1 MVKNKDNLISLQ
13 ILCVFLI
20 PLTPHL
26 TISDNLQFDDIPVAL
41 FFLFFALNLYTK
53 KIKFFNFKEYLPLS
67 TFIFYITFQNYLIN
81 GNLIFSD
88 NLRFTF
94 YLLLLITILSTE
106 NLNFLKNYYLYLT
119 VFLSIF
125 SITFFILEIHLG
137 TDSYD
142 YWKIGFN
149 KNEWLFAPG
158 RMNGFQA
165 GGPNAFGGLIA
176 CLTIY
181 SASSLENIKKYLII
195 FIGILGCF
203 FTYSRASILVLIL
216 SLLFV
221 LIFRKDFIGL
231 FVSVI
236 ALSITINFGLIDRF
250 TSENETNGIQDRIE
264 MQDAS
269 ISDILNKS
277 IADNLIGYGQ
287 GNFGIVRDELSS
299 IDDFS
304 EDVRPTGPHNSFL
317 FLILNYGFIGLFLF
331 INIFIKPLK
340 IFFSK
345 FSNNLINS
353 KYLFLGSFVALSF
366 TGDFIQNHSISVLF
380 FLLLFES
387 LREEEHAK

>member
-1 MVKNKDNLISLQ
+1 MVKNKDSVIILQ

-26 TISDNLQFDDIPVAL
+26 TITDNLQFDDIPVAL
-41 FFLFFALNLYTK
+41 FLLLFALNLYNK
-53 KIKFFNFKEYLPLS
+53 KIIFFKIKEFLPLS
-67 TFIFYITFQNYLIN
+67 MFIFYITFQNYLIN
-81 GNLIFSD
+81 GKLIFSD
-88 NLRFTF
+88 NIRFTF
-94 YLLLLITILSTE
+94 YLVLMITILSVK
-106 NLNFLKNYYLYLT
+106 NLDFLKSFYFYLT

-125 SITFFILEIHLG
+125 SISFYIFKIELG
-137 TDSYD
+137 IDSYD
-142 YWKIGFN
+142 YWSIGFN
-149 KNEWLFAPG
+149 QNDWLFTPG

-181 SASSLENIKKYLII
+181 TASSLENIKKYFII

-221 LIFRKDFIGL
+221 LIFKKDFIGL
-231 FVSVI
+231 FVSAI
-236 ALSITINFGLIDRF
+236 ALLITLNFGLVDRF
-250 TSENETNGIQDRIE
+250 TSENETDGIQDRIE
-264 MQDAS
+264 MQNAS

-277 IADNLIGYGQ
+277 ISDNLIGYGQ

-299 IDDFS
+299 IDEFS
-304 EDVRPTGPHNSFL
+304 NDVRPTGPHNSFL

-331 INIFIKPLK
+331 LNIFIKPLK
-340 IFFSK
+340 IFFTK
-345 FSNNLINS
+345 FSNNLINPN
-353 KYLFLGSFVALSF
+353 YLFLGSFVALSF

>member
-1 MVKNKDNLISLQ
+1 MVENKDSLIRLQ

-26 TISDNLQFDDIPVAL
+26 TITDNLQFDDIPVAL
-41 FFLFFALNLYTK
+41 FLLLFALNLYNK
-53 KIKFFNFKEYLPLS
+53 KIKFFKIKELLPIS
-67 TFIFYITFQNYLIN
+67 MFIFYITFQNYLIN
-81 GNLIFSD
+81 GKLIFSD
-88 NLRFTF
+88 NIRFTF
-94 YLLLLITILSTE
+94 YLVLMITILSID
-106 NLNFLKNYYLYLT
+106 NLNFLKNFYFYLT

-125 SITFFILEIHLG
+125 SISFYIFEIELG
-137 TDSYD
+137 IDSYD
-142 YWKIGFN
+142 YWSIGFN
-149 KNEWLFAPG
+149 QNDWLFTPG

-181 SASSLENIKKYLII
+181 SASSLENNKKYLII

-203 FTYSRASILVLIL
+203 FTYSRASILVLLL

-221 LIFRKDFIGL
+221 LIFKKDFIGL
-231 FVSVI
+231 FVTVI
-236 ALSITINFGLIDRF
+236 ALSITLNFGLVDRF
-250 TSENETNGIQDRIE
+250 TSENETEGIQDRIE

-277 IADNLIGYGQ
+277 ISDNLIGYGQ
-287 GNFGIVRDELSS
+287 GNFGIVRNQLRS

-304 EDVRPTGPHNSFL
+304 DDVRPTGPHNSFL
-317 FLILNYGFIGLFLF
+317 FLVLNYGFIGLFLF
-331 INIFIKPLK
+331 LNIFIKSLR
-340 IFFSK
+340 IFFSQ

-387 LREEEHAK
+387 LREEENAK

>member
-53 KIKFFNFKEYLPLS
+53 KIKFFNFKEYLPLL

-88 NLRFTF
+88 NIRFTF

-250 TSENETNGIQDRIE
+250 TSENETDGIQDRIE

-304 EDVRPTGPHNSFL
+304 DDVRPTGPHNSFL

>member
-1 MVKNKDNLISLQ
+1 MVKNKDSVIILQ

-26 TISDNLQFDDIPVAL
+26 TITDNLQFDDIPVAL
-41 FFLFFALNLYTK
+41 FLLLFALNLYNK
-53 KIKFFNFKEYLPLS
+53 KIIFFKIKEFLPLS
-67 TFIFYITFQNYLIN
+67 MFIFYITFQNYLIN
-81 GNLIFSD
+81 GKLIFSD
-88 NLRFTF
+88 NIRFTF
-94 YLLLLITILSTE
+94 YLVLMITILSVK
-106 NLNFLKNYYLYLT
+106 NLDFLKSFYFYLT

-125 SITFFILEIHLG
+125 SISFYIFKIELG
-137 TDSYD
+137 IDSYD
-142 YWKIGFN
+142 YWSIGFN
-149 KNEWLFAPG
+149 QNDWLFTPG

-181 SASSLENIKKYLII
+181 TASSLENIKKYFII

-221 LIFRKDFIGL
+221 LIFKKDFIGL
-231 FVSVI
+231 FVAAI
-236 ALSITINFGLIDRF
+236 ALLITLNFGLVDRF
-250 TSENETNGIQDRIE
+250 TSENETDGIQDRIE
-264 MQDAS
+264 MQNAS

-277 IADNLIGYGQ
+277 ISDNLIGYGQ

-299 IDDFS
+299 IDEFS
-304 EDVRPTGPHNSFL
+304 NDVRPTGPHNSFL

-331 INIFIKPLK
+331 LNIFIKPLK
-340 IFFSK
+340 IFFTK
-345 FSNNLINS
+345 FSNNLINPN
-353 KYLFLGSFVALSF
+353 YLFLGSFVALSF

>member
-1 MVKNKDNLISLQ
+1 MVKNKDSVIILQ

-26 TISDNLQFDDIPVAL
+26 TITDNLQFDDIPVAL
-41 FFLFFALNLYTK
+41 FLLLFALNLYNK
-53 KIKFFNFKEYLPLS
+53 KIIFFKIKEFLPLS
-67 TFIFYITFQNYLIN
+67 MFIFYITFQNYLIN
-81 GNLIFSD
+81 GKLIFSD
-88 NLRFTF
+88 NIRFTF
-94 YLLLLITILSTE
+94 YLVLMITILSVK
-106 NLNFLKNYYLYLT
+106 NLDFLKSFYFYLT

-125 SITFFILEIHLG
+125 SISFYIFKIELG
-137 TDSYD
+137 IDSYD
-142 YWKIGFN
+142 YWSIGFN
-149 KNEWLFAPG
+149 QNDWLFTPG

-181 SASSLENIKKYLII
+181 TASSLENIKKYFII

-221 LIFRKDFIGL
+221 LIFKKDFIGL
-231 FVSVI
+231 FVSAI
-236 ALSITINFGLIDRF
+236 ALLITLNFGLVDRF
-250 TSENETNGIQDRIE
+250 TSENETDGIQDRIE
-264 MQDAS
+264 MQNAS

-277 IADNLIGYGQ
+277 ISDNLIGYGQ

-299 IDDFS
+299 IDEFS
-304 EDVRPTGPHNSFL
+304 NDVRPTGPHNSFL

-331 INIFIKPLK
+331 LNIFIKPLK
-340 IFFSK
+340 IFFTK
-345 FSNNLINS
+345 FSNNLINPN
-353 KYLFLGSFVALSF
+353 YLFLGSFVALSF

-387 LREEEHAK
+387 LREEENAK

>member
-1 MVKNKDNLISLQ
+1 MVENKDSVIRLQ

-26 TISDNLQFDDIPVAL
+26 TITKNLQFDDIPVAL
-41 FFLFFALNLYTK
+41 FLLLFAINLYNN
-53 KIKFFNFKEYLPLS
+53 KIKIFKIREFLPLLM
-67 TFIFYITFQNYLIN
+67 FIFYITFQNYLIN

-88 NLRFTF
+88 NIRFTF
-94 YLLLLITILSTE
+94 YLLLMITILSTE

-203 FTYSRASILVLIL
+203 FTYSRASILVLLL

-250 TSENETNGIQDRIE
+250 TSENETDGIQDRIE

>member
-1 MVKNKDNLISLQ
+1 MVENKDSVIRLQ

-20 PLTPHL
+20 PLSPHL
-26 TISDNLQFDDIPVAL
+26 TITNNLQFDDIPVVL
-41 FFLFFALNLYTK
+41 FLLLFALNLYNN
-53 KIKFFNFKEYLPLS
+53 KIKIFKINQFLPLLM
-67 TFIFYITFQNYLIN
+67 FIFYITLQNYLLN
-81 GNLIFSD
+81 GKIFFSD
-88 NLRFTF
+88 NIRFLF
-94 YLLLLITILSTE
+94 YLALMITIISVE
-106 NLNFLKNYYLYLT
+106 NLNFLKNFYIYLT
-119 VFLSIF
+119 IFLSIF
-125 SITFFILEIHLG
+125 SISFYFFEIELG
-137 TDSYD
+137 IDSYN
-142 YWKIGFN
+142 YWSIGFN
-149 KNEWLFAPG
+149 KNDWLFTQG

-181 SASSLENIKKYLII
+181 SANSLENIKKYLII

-216 SLLFV
+216 SLLFT
-221 LIFRKDFIGL
+221 LIFKKDLIGL

-236 ALSITINFGLIDRF
+236 ALSITLNFGLIDRF
-250 TSENETNGIQDRIE
+250 TSENETEGIQDRIE

-277 IADNLIGYGQ
+277 ISQNLIGYGQ
-287 GNFGIVRDELSS
+287 GNFGIIRDQLRS

-317 FLILNYGFIGLFLF
+317 FLILNYGFIGLLLFL
-331 INIFIKPLK
+331 NIFIKPLK
-340 IFFSK
+340 TFFNK
-345 FSNNLINS
+345 FTHNLKDS
-353 KYLFLGSFVALSF
+353 KYLFLGCFVALSF

-387 LREEEHAK
+387 LREEKNAK

>member
-1 MVKNKDNLISLQ
+1 MVENKDSLIRLQ

-26 TISDNLQFDDIPVAL
+26 TITDNLQFDDIPVAL
-41 FFLFFALNLYTK
+41 FLLLFALNLYNK
-53 KIKFFNFKEYLPLS
+53 KIKFFKIKELLPIS
-67 TFIFYITFQNYLIN
+67 MFIFYITFQNYLIN
-81 GNLIFSD
+81 GKLIFSD
-88 NLRFTF
+88 NIRFTF
-94 YLLLLITILSTE
+94 YLVLMITILSID
-106 NLNFLKNYYLYLT
+106 NLNFLKNFYFYLT

-125 SITFFILEIHLG
+125 SISFYIFEIELG
-137 TDSYD
+137 IDSYD
-142 YWKIGFN
+142 YWSIGFN
-149 KNEWLFAPG
+149 QNDWLFTPG

-181 SASSLENIKKYLII
+181 SASSLENNKKYLII

-203 FTYSRASILVLIL
+203 FTYSRASILVLLL

-221 LIFRKDFIGL
+221 LILKKDFIGL
-231 FVSVI
+231 FVTVI
-236 ALSITINFGLIDRF
+236 ALSITLNFGLVDRF
-250 TSENETNGIQDRIE
+250 TSENETEGIQDRIE

-277 IADNLIGYGQ
+277 ISDNLIGYGH
-287 GNFGIVRDELSS
+287 GNFGIVRNQLKS

-304 EDVRPTGPHNSFL
+304 DDVRPTGPHNSFL
-317 FLILNYGFIGLFLF
+317 FLVLNYGFIGLFLF
-331 INIFIKPLK
+331 LNIFIKSLR

-387 LREEEHAK
+387 LREEENAK

>member
-1 MVKNKDNLISLQ
+1 MVKNKDNLISIQ

-26 TISDNLQFDDIPVAL
+26 TIADNLQFDDIPVAL

-53 KIKFFNFKEYLPLS
+53 KIKFFNFKEYLPLL

-88 NLRFTF
+88 NIRFTF

-119 VFLSIF
+119 IFLSIF

-203 FTYSRASILVLIL
+203 FTYSRASILVLLL

-304 EDVRPTGPHNSFL
+304 DDVRPTGPHNSFL

>member
-53 KIKFFNFKEYLPLS
+53 KIKFFNFKEYLPLL

-340 IFFSK
+340 IFFSR

>member
-1 MVKNKDNLISLQ
+1 MVENKDSLIRLQ

-26 TISDNLQFDDIPVAL
+26 TITDNLQFDDIPVAL
-41 FFLFFALNLYTK
+41 FLLLFALNLYNK
-53 KIKFFNFKEYLPLS
+53 KIKFFKIKELLPIS
-67 TFIFYITFQNYLIN
+67 MFIFYITFQNYLIN
-81 GNLIFSD
+81 GKLIFSD
-88 NLRFTF
+88 NIRFTF
-94 YLLLLITILSTE
+94 YLVLMITILSID
-106 NLNFLKNYYLYLT
+106 NLNFLKNFYFYLT

-125 SITFFILEIHLG
+125 SISFYIFEIELG
-137 TDSYD
+137 IDSYD
-142 YWKIGFN
+142 YWSIGFN
-149 KNEWLFAPG
+149 QNDWLFTPG

-181 SASSLENIKKYLII
+181 SASSLENNKKYLII

-203 FTYSRASILVLIL
+203 FTYSRASILVLLL

-221 LIFRKDFIGL
+221 LIFKKDFIGL
-231 FVSVI
+231 FVTVI
-236 ALSITINFGLIDRF
+236 ALSITLNFGLVDRF
-250 TSENETNGIQDRIE
+250 TSENETEGIQDRIE

-277 IADNLIGYGQ
+277 ISDNLIGYGQ
-287 GNFGIVRDELSS
+287 GNFGIVRNQLKS

-304 EDVRPTGPHNSFL
+304 DDVRPTGPHNSFL
-317 FLILNYGFIGLFLF
+317 FLVLNYGFIGLFLF
-331 INIFIKPLK
+331 LNIFVKSLR

-387 LREEEHAK
+387 LREEENAK

>member
-1 MVKNKDNLISLQ
+1 MVENKDSLIRLQ

-26 TISDNLQFDDIPVAL
+26 TITDNLQFDDIPVAL
-41 FFLFFALNLYTK
+41 FLLLFALNLYNK
-53 KIKFFNFKEYLPLS
+53 KIKFFKIKELLPIS
-67 TFIFYITFQNYLIN
+67 IFIFYITFQNYLIN
-81 GNLIFSD
+81 GKLIFSD
-88 NLRFTF
+88 NIRFTF
-94 YLLLLITILSTE
+94 YLVLMITILSID
-106 NLNFLKNYYLYLT
+106 NLNFLKNFYFYLT

-125 SITFFILEIHLG
+125 SISFYIFQIELG
-137 TDSYD
+137 IDSYD
-142 YWKIGFN
+142 YWSIGFN
-149 KNEWLFAPG
+149 QNDWLFTPG

-181 SASSLENIKKYLII
+181 SASSLENNKKYLII

-203 FTYSRASILVLIL
+203 FTYSRASILVLLL

-221 LIFRKDFIGL
+221 LIFKKDFIGL
-231 FVSVI
+231 FVTLI
-236 ALSITINFGLIDRF
+236 ALSITLNFGLVDRF
-250 TSENETNGIQDRIE
+250 TSENETEGIQDRIE

-277 IADNLIGYGQ
+277 ISDNLIGYGQ
-287 GNFGIVRDELSS
+287 GNFGIVRNQLRS

-304 EDVRPTGPHNSFL
+304 DDVRPTGPHNSFL
-317 FLILNYGFIGLFLF
+317 FLVLNYGFIGLFLF
-331 INIFIKPLK
+331 LNIFIKSLK

-387 LREEEHAK
+387 LREEENAK

>member
-1 MVKNKDNLISLQ
+1 MVENKDSLIRLQ

-26 TISDNLQFDDIPVAL
+26 TITDNLQFDDIPVAL
-41 FFLFFALNLYTK
+41 FLLLFALNLYNK
-53 KIKFFNFKEYLPLS
+53 KIKFFKIKELLPIS
-67 TFIFYITFQNYLIN
+67 MFIFYITFQNYLIN
-81 GNLIFSD
+81 GKLIFSD
-88 NLRFTF
+88 NIRFTF
-94 YLLLLITILSTE
+94 YLVLMITILSID
-106 NLNFLKNYYLYLT
+106 NLNFLKNFYFYLT

-125 SITFFILEIHLG
+125 SISFYIFEIELG
-137 TDSYD
+137 IDSYD
-142 YWKIGFN
+142 YWSIGFN
-149 KNEWLFAPG
+149 QNDWLFTPG

-181 SASSLENIKKYLII
+181 SASSLENNKKYLII

-203 FTYSRASILVLIL
+203 FTYSRASILVLLL

-221 LIFRKDFIGL
+221 LILKKDFIGL
-231 FVSVI
+231 FVTVI
-236 ALSITINFGLIDRF
+236 ALSITLNFGLVDRF
-250 TSENETNGIQDRIE
+250 TSENETEGIQDRIE

-277 IADNLIGYGQ
+277 ISDNLIGYGQ
-287 GNFGIVRDELSS
+287 GNFGIVRNQLKS

-304 EDVRPTGPHNSFL
+304 DDVRPTGPHNSFL
-317 FLILNYGFIGLFLF
+317 FLVLNYGFIGLFLF
-331 INIFIKPLK
+331 LNIFIKSLR

-345 FSNNLINS
+345 FSNNLTNS

-387 LREEEHAK
+387 LREEENAK

>member
-1 MVKNKDNLISLQ
+1 MVENKDSLIRLQ

-26 TISDNLQFDDIPVAL
+26 TITDNLQFDDIPVAL
-41 FFLFFALNLYTK
+41 FLLLFALNLYNK
-53 KIKFFNFKEYLPLS
+53 KIKFFKIKELLPIS
-67 TFIFYITFQNYLIN
+67 MFIFYITFQNYLIN
-81 GNLIFSD
+81 GKLIFSD
-88 NLRFTF
+88 NIRFTF
-94 YLLLLITILSTE
+94 YLVLMITILSID
-106 NLNFLKNYYLYLT
+106 NLNFLKNFYFYLT

-125 SITFFILEIHLG
+125 SISFYIFQIELG
-137 TDSYD
+137 IDSYD
-142 YWKIGFN
+142 YWSIGFN
-149 KNEWLFAPG
+149 QNDWLFTPG

-181 SASSLENIKKYLII
+181 SASSLENNKKYLII

-203 FTYSRASILVLIL
+203 FTYSRASILVLLL

-221 LIFRKDFIGL
+221 LIFKKDFIGL
-231 FVSVI
+231 FVTVI
-236 ALSITINFGLIDRF
+236 ALSITLNFGLVDRF
-250 TSENETNGIQDRIE
+250 TSENETEGIQDRIE

-277 IADNLIGYGQ
+277 ISDNLIGYGQ
-287 GNFGIVRDELSS
+287 GNFGIVRNQLKS

-304 EDVRPTGPHNSFL
+304 DDVRPTGPHNSFL
-317 FLILNYGFIGLFLF
+317 FLVLNYGFIGLFLF
-331 INIFIKPLK
+331 LNIFIKSLR

-387 LREEEHAK
+387 LREEENAK

>member
-1 MVKNKDNLISLQ
+1 MVKNKDSVIILQ

-26 TISDNLQFDDIPVAL
+26 TITDNLQFDDIPVAL
-41 FFLFFALNLYTK
+41 FLLLFALNLYNK
-53 KIKFFNFKEYLPLS
+53 KIIFFKIKEFLPLS
-67 TFIFYITFQNYLIN
+67 MFIFYITFQNYLIN
-81 GNLIFSD
+81 GKLIFSD
-88 NLRFTF
+88 NIRFTF
-94 YLLLLITILSTE
+94 YLVLMITILSVK
-106 NLNFLKNYYLYLT
+106 NLDFLKSFYFYLT

-125 SITFFILEIHLG
+125 SISFYIFKIELG
-137 TDSYD
+137 IDSYD
-142 YWKIGFN
+142 YWSIGFN
-149 KNEWLFAPG
+149 QNDWLFTPG

-181 SASSLENIKKYLII
+181 TASSLENIKKYFII

-221 LIFRKDFIGL
+221 LIFKKDFIGL
-231 FVSVI
+231 FVSAI
-236 ALSITINFGLIDRF
+236 ALLITLNFGLVDRF
-250 TSENETNGIQDRIE
+250 TSENETDGIQDRIE
-264 MQDAS
+264 MQNAS
-269 ISDILNKS
+269 VSDILNKS
-277 IADNLIGYGQ
+277 ISDNLIGYGQ

-299 IDDFS
+299 IDEFS
-304 EDVRPTGPHNSFL
+304 NDVRPTGPHNSFL

-331 INIFIKPLK
+331 LNIFIKPLK
-340 IFFSK
+340 IFFTK
-345 FSNNLINS
+345 FSNNLINPN
-353 KYLFLGSFVALSF
+353 YLFLGSFVALSF

-387 LREEEHAK
+387 LREEENAK

>member
-53 KIKFFNFKEYLPLS
+53 KIKFFNFKEYLPLL

-88 NLRFTF
+88 NIRFTF
-94 YLLLLITILSTE
+94 YLLLMITILSTE

>member
-1 MVKNKDNLISLQ
+1 MVENKDSVIRLQ

-26 TISDNLQFDDIPVAL
+26 TITNNLQFDDIPVAL
-41 FFLFFALNLYTK
+41 FLLLFAINLYNN
-53 KIKFFNFKEYLPLS
+53 KIKIFKIREFLPLLM
-67 TFIFYITFQNYLIN
+67 FIFYITFQNYLLN
-81 GNLIFSD
+81 GKLIFSD
-88 NLRFTF
+88 NIRFIF
-94 YLLLLITILSTE
+94 YLVLMITIISIE
-106 NLNFLKNYYLYLT
+106 NLNFLKNFYLYLT
-119 VFLSIF
+119 IFLSIF
-125 SITFFILEIHLG
+125 SISFYFFEIELG
-137 TDSYD
+137 IDSYD
-142 YWKIGFN
+142 YWSIGFN
-149 KNEWLFAPG
+149 KNDWLFTPG

-181 SASSLENIKKYLII
+181 SVSSLENIKKYLII

-221 LIFRKDFIGL
+221 LIFKKDFIGF
-231 FVSVI
+231 FVFVM
-236 ALSITINFGLIDRF
+236 ALSITLNFGLIDRF
-250 TSENETNGIQDRIE
+250 TSENETEGIRDRIE

-277 IADNLIGYGQ
+277 ISENLIGYGH
-287 GNFGIVRDELSS
+287 GNFGIVRDELRS
-299 IDDFS
+299 IDNFS
-304 EDVRPTGPHNSFL
+304 DDVRPTGPHNSFL
-317 FLILNYGFIGLFLF
+317 FLILNYGFIGLLLFLS
-331 INIFIKPLK
+331 IFIKPLK

-345 FSNNLINS
+345 FSNNLIDS
-353 KYLFLGSFVALSF
+353 KYLFLGCFVALSF

-387 LREEEHAK
+387 LRREENAK

>member
-1 MVKNKDNLISLQ
+1 M
-13 ILCVFLI
+13 
-20 PLTPHL
+20 
-26 TISDNLQFDDIPVAL
+26 
-41 FFLFFALNLYTK
+41 
-53 KIKFFNFKEYLPLS
+53 
-67 TFIFYITFQNYLIN
+67 
-81 GNLIFSD
+81 
-88 NLRFTF
+88 
-94 YLLLLITILSTE
+94 ITILSTE

-304 EDVRPTGPHNSFL
+304 DDVRPTGPHNSFL

>member
-1 MVKNKDNLISLQ
+1 MVENKDSLIRLQ

-26 TISDNLQFDDIPVAL
+26 TITDNLQFDDIPVAL
-41 FFLFFALNLYTK
+41 FLLLFALNLYNK
-53 KIKFFNFKEYLPLS
+53 KIKFFKIKELLPIS
-67 TFIFYITFQNYLIN
+67 MFIFYITFQNYLIN
-81 GNLIFSD
+81 GKLIFSD
-88 NLRFTF
+88 NIRFTF
-94 YLLLLITILSTE
+94 YLVLMITILSID
-106 NLNFLKNYYLYLT
+106 NLNFLKNFYFYLT

-125 SITFFILEIHLG
+125 SISFYIFEIELG
-137 TDSYD
+137 IDSYD
-142 YWKIGFN
+142 YWSIGFN
-149 KNEWLFAPG
+149 QNDWLFTPG

-181 SASSLENIKKYLII
+181 SASSLENNKKYLII

-203 FTYSRASILVLIL
+203 FTYSRASILVLLL

-221 LIFRKDFIGL
+221 LIFKKDFIGL
-231 FVSVI
+231 FVTVI
-236 ALSITINFGLIDRF
+236 ALSITLNFGLVDRF
-250 TSENETNGIQDRIE
+250 TSENETEGIQDRIE

-277 IADNLIGYGQ
+277 ISDNLIGYGQ
-287 GNFGIVRDELSS
+287 GNFGIVRNQLKS

-304 EDVRPTGPHNSFL
+304 DDVRPTGPHNSFL
-317 FLILNYGFIGLFLF
+317 FLVLNYGFIGLFLF
-331 INIFIKPLK
+331 LNIFIKSLR

-387 LREEEHAK
+387 LREEENAK

>member
-1 MVKNKDNLISLQ
+1 MVENKDSLIRLQ

-26 TISDNLQFDDIPVAL
+26 TITDNLQFDDIPVAL
-41 FFLFFALNLYTK
+41 FLLLFALNLYNK
-53 KIKFFNFKEYLPLS
+53 KIKFFKIKELLPIS
-67 TFIFYITFQNYLIN
+67 IFIFYITFQNYLIN
-81 GNLIFSD
+81 GKLIFSD
-88 NLRFTF
+88 NIRFTF
-94 YLLLLITILSTE
+94 YLVLMITILSID
-106 NLNFLKNYYLYLT
+106 NLNFLKNFYFYLT

-125 SITFFILEIHLG
+125 SISFYIFEIELG
-137 TDSYD
+137 IDSYD
-142 YWKIGFN
+142 YWSIGFN
-149 KNEWLFAPG
+149 QNDWLFTPG

-181 SASSLENIKKYLII
+181 SASSLENNKKYLII

-203 FTYSRASILVLIL
+203 FTYSRASILVLLL

-221 LIFRKDFIGL
+221 LIFKKDFIGL
-231 FVSVI
+231 FVTVI
-236 ALSITINFGLIDRF
+236 ALSITLNFGLVDRF
-250 TSENETNGIQDRIE
+250 TSENETEGIQDRIE

-277 IADNLIGYGQ
+277 ISDNLIGYGQ
-287 GNFGIVRDELSS
+287 GNFGIVRNQLKS

-304 EDVRPTGPHNSFL
+304 DDVRPTGPHNSFL
-317 FLILNYGFIGLFLF
+317 FLVLNYGFIGLFLF
-331 INIFIKPLK
+331 LNIFIKSLR

-387 LREEEHAK
+387 LREEENAK